1 MLELVLQISFSV
13 VEGLTRAFCSSQ
25 NSGELGMAYMSITPA
40 SKRLRQEDRGFCSN
54 QDHTESLLH
63 CAPLP
68 SKRLLGPTVTAT
80 HTVYRLHGT
89 SGAKR
94 SD

>member
-25 NSGELGMAYMSITPA
+25 NSGELGMAVHVHYPSI
-40 SKRLRQEDRGFCSN
+40 QEAEAGGSQLLFQPGLHRN
-54 QDHTESLLH
+54 LLH

-68 SKRLLGPTVTAT
+68 SKRLLGPKVTAT

-94 SD
+94 SN